1 MLPYHDGS
9 IQTYGAWWLGADD
22 PWQAVAAAMEISEA
36 INSADPEQF
45 MSNLP
50 VHQDGSCNGSVT
62 SLTYA
67 LTYALCAV
75 TSLTYALC
83 SVTSLT
89 YAFGLTRVVK
99 IHYLCPHATIYV
111 SCRLQHYAALG
122 LDSIGGEQ
130 VFFLY
135 CCLRHASG

>member
-1 MLPYHDGS
+1 ML
-9 IQTYGAWWLGADD
+9 TCLGADD

-36 INSADPEQF
+36 INSEDPEQF

-67 LTYALCAV
+67 L
-75 TSLTYALC
+75 C

-89 YAFGLTRVVK
+89 YALGLTRMVK
-99 IHYLCPHATIYV
+99 IQDTLFV
-111 SCRLQHYAALG
+111 SSCYYICVMQAAALRG
-122 LDSIGGEQ
+122 A
-130 VFFLY
+130 
-135 CCLRHASG
+135 RA